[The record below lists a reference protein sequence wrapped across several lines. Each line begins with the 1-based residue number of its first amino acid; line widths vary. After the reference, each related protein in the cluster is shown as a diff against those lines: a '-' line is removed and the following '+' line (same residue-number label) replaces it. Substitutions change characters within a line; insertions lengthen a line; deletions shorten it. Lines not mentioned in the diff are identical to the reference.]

1 MKGLKVKVVV
11 LNTKEIH
18 IVLDNSQ
25 GKGKLDLL
33 RMLVLLKLSI
43 AS

>member
-1 MKGLKVKVVV
+1 LKGLKVIIVV

-18 IVLDNSQ
+18 IVLDYSQ
-25 GKGKLDLL
+25 GKAKLDLL
-33 RMLVLLKLSI
+33 RMLVLLNLSI